1 MVYHI
6 TTQTRWNLLENDT
19 YFAPEA
25 YAREKF
31 IHCCEKH
38 QVDGVLSRY
47 FSGADNLLILS
58 LDENELEHKLIYEPS
73 TNQELFPHL
82 YGMIN
87 KSAIVEVEKIRSTP

>member
-6 TTQTRWNLLENDT
+6 TPQSRWDMLAADS

-25 YAREKF
+25 YALEKF

-38 QVDGVLSRY
+38 QIEGVLTRY
-47 FSGADNLLILS
+47 FSGVNNLLILS
-58 LDENELEHKLIYEPS
+58 IDEKKLERELIYEAG
-73 TNQELFPHL
+73 TNKELFPHV

-87 KSAIVEVEKIRSTP
+87 KTAIVEVEKIRP